1 MPEESKVEGLPTKQE
16 AADEVIA
23 EAKATSSTA
32 PKVESEDEDERDDA
46 ALPADGGASAS
57 TSKKKKS
64 KRKKIK
70 AALTGGSKDG
80 ESSKDDISKAV
91 GGLSK
96 SQISDLLAMNP
107 ALARELGADG
117 DLSSKKTAE
126 AFKRLSLQEIMTG
139 LAAGGKNAKDM
150 ASYKFW
156 QTQPVP
162 KLDDKKDHIEEG
174 PFKIIDLDKVSKEPS
189 PLTEG
194 FEWVTMDLTREE
206 ELKEVFE
213 LLDGH
218 YVEDEEAMFRFNYS
232 ASFLKWYGSLHI
244 GRSFANTYQGF
255 TGAWLEQRMAR
266 RRSSIEITEARCFYL
281 CYSCFPES
289 PTKSFEGQRG
299 KFPLCTQ
306 KASIKTPYSCS
317 HQGSNKTLLL
327 IRNMASHLYRW
338 SSPTDSCQ
346 YMQVLPQVARLAET
360 MGSWLQ
366 SSTP

>member
-1 MPEESKVEGLPTKQE
+1 MSEESKVEDLPTKQE

-46 ALPADGGASAS
+46 APPADEGASAS

-70 AALTGGSKDG
+70 EALAGGSKDG
-80 ESSKDDISKAV
+80 EGSKDDISKAV

-126 AFKRLSLQEIMTG
+126 AFKRLSLQDIMTG

-174 PFKIIDLDKVSKEPS
+174 PFKIIDLDKVPKEPS

-232 ASFLKWYGSLHI
+232 ASFLKWYSSLHI
-244 GRSFANTYQGF
+244 ARSFANTYQGF
-255 TGAWLEQRMAR
+255 TGAWLDQRMAR
-266 RRSSIEITEARCFYL
+266 RRSSIEITEARCFHL
-281 CYSCFPES
+281 CYSCCPES

-299 KFPLCTQ
+299 QFPLCTQ
-306 KASIKTPYSCS
+306 KASIKTPYSCT

-338 SSPTDSCQ
+338 SSPTDPCQ
-346 YMQVLPQVARLAET
+346 HMQVL
-360 MGSWLQ
+360 S
-366 SSTP
+366 

>member
-1 MPEESKVEGLPTKQE
+1 MSEESKLEDPAIKNE
-16 AADEVIA
+16 ATDEAIA
-23 EAKATSSTA
+23 EAETTSSIA
-32 PKVESEDEDERDDA
+32 AKVESDDEEEHDDPA
-46 ALPADGGASAS
+46 PAADGGASVS
-57 TSKKKKS
+57 TGKKKKS
-64 KRKKIK
+64 KRKKLK

-80 ESSKDDISKAV
+80 ESSKSDISKAV

-117 DLSSKKTAE
+117 DLSSKETAE

-162 KLDDKKDHIEEG
+162 KLDGKKDHIEEG
-174 PFKIIDLDKVSKEPS
+174 PFKIIDPDKVPKEPS
-189 PLTEG
+189 PLMEG

-232 ASFLKWYGSLHI
+232 ASFFKWYVASHT
-244 GRSFANTYQGF
+244 GRYHTDAHQGF
-255 TGAWLEQRMAR
+255 ASTRLEKGMACR
-266 RRSSIEITEARCFYL
+266 CSSIEITETCCFHLGHSCRPAR
-281 CYSCFPES
+281 SA
-289 PTKSFEGQRG
+289 KGFEGQ
-299 KFPLCTQ
+299 
-306 KASIKTPYSCS
+306 
-317 HQGSNKTLLL
+317 
-327 IRNMASHLYRW
+327 
-338 SSPTDSCQ
+338 
-346 YMQVLPQVARLAET
+346 
-360 MGSWLQ
+360 
-366 SSTP
+366 